1 VISEIIVEG
10 SGTMHGWT
18 FLTNHGL
25 VLSVLAKYPRITGR
39 ELSAMVGITE
49 RATRK
54 IIADLEAEGYITK
67 KKEGRGIRYRINP
80 DLPMRHETYEDT
92 AIGDFLKALGWK
104 KKQARTK
111 SLDSR
116 S

>member
-1 VISEIIVEG
+1 
-10 SGTMHGWT
+10 MHGWT

-25 VLSVLAKYPRITGR
+25 VLSVLAKCPRITGR
-39 ELSAMVGITE
+39 ELSAAVGITE

-54 IIADLEAEGYITK
+54 IIADLEAEGYISK

-104 KKQARTK
+104 KKQVRTK
-111 SLDSR
+111 GLDLKS
-116 S
+116 

>member
-1 VISEIIVEG
+1 
-10 SGTMHGWT
+10 MHGWT

-39 ELSAMVGITE
+39 ELAATVGITE

-54 IIADLEAEGYITK
+54 IISDLETEGYITK

-104 KKQARTK
+104 KKQLRTK
-111 SLDSR
+111 GTDSE

>member
-1 VISEIIVEG
+1 
-10 SGTMHGWT
+10 MHGWT

-39 ELSAMVGITE
+39 ELADTVGITE

-54 IIADLEAEGYITK
+54 IISDLETEGYITK
-67 KKEGRGIRYRINP
+67 EKEGRGIRYHINA

-104 KKQARTK
+104 RKQVRTK
-111 SLDSR
+111 GSDSE

>member
-1 VISEIIVEG
+1 
-10 SGTMHGWT
+10 MHGWT

-39 ELSAMVGITE
+39 VLAATVGITE

-54 IIADLEAEGYITK
+54 IISDLEAEGYIAK

-104 KKQARTK
+104 KKQVRTK
-111 SLDSR
+111 GTDSE

>member
-1 VISEIIVEG
+1 
-10 SGTMHGWT
+10 MPGWT
-18 FLTNHGL
+18 FLTNHAL
-25 VLSVLAKYPRITGR
+25 VLSVLAKNPRITGR
-39 ELSAMVGITE
+39 ELSETVGITE

-67 KKEGRGIRYRINP
+67 RKEGRRIKYRINP

-104 KKQARTK
+104 KKQRRTK
-111 SLDSR
+111 D
-116 S
+116 

>member
-1 VISEIIVEG
+1 
-10 SGTMHGWT
+10 MHGWT

-25 VLSVLAKYPRITGR
+25 VLSVLAKYPTITGR
-39 ELSAMVGITE
+39 EISDAVGITE

-54 IIADLEAEGYITK
+54 IIADLESEGYITK
-67 KKEGRGIRYRINP
+67 RKEGRGIRYRINP

-104 KKQARTK
+104 RKQVRAK
-111 SLDSR
+111 GFGSR

>member
-1 VISEIIVEG
+1 
-10 SGTMHGWT
+10 MHGWT

-39 ELSAMVGITE
+39 ELAATVGITE

-54 IIADLEAEGYITK
+54 IISDLEAEGYIAK

-104 KKQARTK
+104 KKQVRTK
-111 SLDSR
+111 GTDSE